1 MRRGVAAAFSILVA
15 HLLSGAALADVQG
28 CADLRKSIL
37 EMESTSVRP
46 PGWVM
51 LDSMVR
57 WQYARDCV
65 LSPTRKAERE
75 YWFRIDGSPTGVK
88 ATCVERDETGCT
100 TRPEDGAYA
109 ATPEIGSFCARTTN
123 PSMCAMVK
131 RLEAACLKPVD
142 TQERAQCESI
152 LGGRVPE
159 LPPASEPMPPI
170 ADLLAPKGANAPQMP
185 DAKVAAD
192 PGFQRMCRQA
202 DTNFNS
208 CAQRRQDMTT
218 AGTGGL
224 GSDGQAGAFYQCQRL
239 YQSVLNMCHST
250 RIVAART
257 APAAPA
263 APPPKAAPAPAKPA
277 DGTAHSAPPPPPQQ
291 PQMSAQCQQLV
302 STYVGAAQ
310 ANDGARA
317 LAGYNA
323 LKSAGGCGVL
333 DKVDSGPPP
342 AAAVGG
348 DPRFPTRRATPL
360 TDSYVQPCNANEAG
374 CAQAMRQLEQAAS
387 PEAKSAL
394 VMHAISTGLQL
405 GAAVA
410 NGLAAGMPQPGVA
423 VGGRG
428 GGTNMN
434 SIGNRPVRGT
444 YGQGAPTGPVQ
455 RTAPSD
461 ITGTK

>member
-1 MRRGVAAAFSILVA
+1 MWRTLAFGLASFAISSQVKAAPSGSPECAQLRQNIL
-15 HLLSGAALADVQG
+15 D
-28 CADLRKSIL
+28 
-37 EMESTSVRP
+37 MENRSVRP

-51 LDSMVR
+51 FDTQLRMMYV
-57 WQYARDCV
+57 QQCIVA
-65 LSPTRKAERE
+65 PTRKPADQ
-75 YWFRIDGSPTGVK
+75 YWYHADGTPLGTRADYSPPGWDPT
-88 ATCVERDETGCT
+88 EPY
-100 TRPEDGAYA
+100 RPDGGAYTT
-109 ATPEIGSFCARTTN
+109 TPEIAAACARSTN
-123 PSMCAMVK
+123 PSLCAMAK
-131 RLEAACLKPVD
+131 EIEADCRTPVD
-142 TQERAQCESI
+142 TQQRSQCAGI
-152 LGGRVPE
+152 LNGQVPD
-159 LPPASEPMPPI
+159 LPPASEPLPPV
-170 ADLLAPKGANAPQMP
+170 ADLVGPARAAAPRMS
-185 DAKVAAD
+185 DAQIWAD
-192 PGFQRMCRQA
+192 RGFQRMCAAAR
-202 DTNFNS
+202 DNEKT
-208 CAQRRQDMTT
+208 CAQRRQNMQSI
-218 AGTGGL
+218 GSGQLGG
-224 GSDGQAGAFYQCQRL
+224 SGQAGAFYECQQL
-239 YQSVLNMCHST
+239 YGSVLNMCAST
-250 RIVAART
+250 QAVAT
-257 APAAPA
+257 APAKTMPA
-263 APPPKAAPAPAKPA
+263 APPKPAPPQQAKPA
-277 DGTAHSAPPPPPQQ
+277 DGSGHSAPPPAQPQQ

-423 VGGRG
+423 VRG